1 MIEIDGSLG
10 EGGGQI
16 LRTALT
22 LSALTRKPFRIYN
35 IRANRPKPGL
45 QHQHLAAVNAV
56 RALSNAVTKGAH
68 LGSTELYFE
77 PRGIVEQGEFD
88 FDVGTAGSTTLIL
101 QTLLPIM
108 VNRKISVT
116 IRGGTDVPKAPTID
130 YIRLV
135 FLKVL
140 EKIGLKAEVTL
151 VQRGH
156 YPEGGGIIKLD
167 NVRGNLERFDLTE
180 RGRLLEIRG
189 ISHVSS
195 LPSHIAHRQKTS
207 AEAKLKHLNV
217 PINIEV
223 DVRTGERSRGSGIAL
238 AAIAEK
244 SVVGS
249 DYLGEKGLLAETVG
263 ERAALNLL
271 EDLNVNAAL
280 DRHMGDMMMI
290 YAVLTKGKYTASEL
304 TTHARTNAEIIRKFV
319 EGVDIVIAGEK
330 PFTFEARP
338 RP

>member
-22 LSALTRKPFRIYN
+22 LSALTRRPFRIYN

-45 QHQHLAAVNAV
+45 QHQHLTAVNAV
-56 RALSNAVTKGAH
+56 KTLTNAITRGAQ

-77 PRGIVEQGEFD
+77 PKGLVEEGEFE
-88 FDVGTAGSTTLIL
+88 FNVGTAGSTTLIL
-101 QTLLPIM
+101 QTVLPLI
-108 VNRKISVT
+108 VNRKISIT

-140 EKIGLKAEVTL
+140 EKIGLRAEVTL

-156 YPEGGGIIKLD
+156 YPEGGGIVKLS

-180 RGRLLEIRG
+180 RGRILEIRG
-189 ISHVSS
+189 ISHVSL
-195 LPSHIAHRQKTS
+195 LPSHIAYRQKTS
-207 AEAKLKHLNV
+207 AETKLRQLNV
-217 PINIEV
+217 PISIEI
-223 DVRTGERSRGSGIAL
+223 DVGTGGKSRGSGIAL
-238 AAIAEK
+238 AAIAER
-244 SVVGS
+244 SIVGS
-249 DYLGEKGLLAETVG
+249 DYLGEKGLPAETVG

-271 EDLNVNAAL
+271 EDLSVNAAL
-280 DRHMGDMMMI
+280 DRHMGDMMML
-290 YAVLTKGKYTASEL
+290 YAALAKGKYTASEL
-304 TTHARTNAEIIRKFV
+304 TSHARTNAEIIKKFV
-319 EGVDIVIAGEK
+319 EDTEIIIRGEK
-330 PFTFEARP
+330 PFAFEARS